1 MRRGCDSMKFLRHI
15 KKILEKDTR
24 RNMPVKSPVSKKS
37 SEPVILKSVTVLI
50 GEISK
55 KLPSR
60 TPEKTVQEIFQKAQ
74 KAARKSVKATEKTP
88 AESAAANSKR
98 TAGRCIIFHIDADF
112 DYWRRVDDFSACPD
126 ICAYSNFMQH
136 SGHDFRL
143 RLNASIPAE
152 RQSQP
157 HEISLSQQPQRRI

>member
-1 MRRGCDSMKFLRHI
+1 MKFLRHI

-74 KAARKSVKATEKTP
+74 KAARKSVKATEKLRQKAP
-88 AESAAANSKR
+88 PQIQSALPEGASFSILTLILIIGGVLMISALAPIFVPIVILCSI
-98 TAGRCIIFHIDADF
+98 AGMIFDSD
-112 DYWRRVDDFSACPD
+112 
-126 ICAYSNFMQH
+126 
-136 SGHDFRL
+136 
-143 RLNASIPAE
+143 
-152 RQSQP
+152 
-157 HEISLSQQPQRRI
+157 